1 MNQKAILSM
10 TCMLALTASA
20 SAVELPGDS
29 GTINHNGGTN
39 RDGSPQDYE
48 IPLVDPPLWIDI
60 TCKGGD
66 GGEARVR
73 RSGTDCT
80 QSGGKGAEVFARFRI
95 GNNAEDLAPGG
106 MLRFIVA
113 GRGEKGNAPNIAGA
127 GASKGGGG
135 GGTAVLY
142 RPDSSAEW
150 IPLIVAGGGGGGFQA
165 MAFGGCIENS
175 SGKSGNTSLSGCGT
189 SGQGNSGG
197 AGGCGGDGGSAGS
210 NTKNDDDYANQGA
223 GAFQGYS
230 SDDGPGQGH
239 PNGGHGADQSID
251 GGYGYGGGGGGFDA
265 FPGGGGGYS
274 GGGGGTANKGG
285 GGGGSWVRTFFT
297 ESELT
302 GAWVSTSSVE
312 KGFVNYAYGPR
323 ADETC
328 GSASPA
334 SAGSTPFNNSSV
346 TALTDPTS
354 CFANS
359 TNAVWFSHVLCGEAI
374 VVDTNG
380 SSFDTTLEAYN
391 ACGEAP
397 IDCND
402 NFNGNQARL
411 FIVGLTAGDTIYFR
425 IAGANANE
433 FGAGVLNI
441 SSIGDLDSDGACDT
455 QDNCLGVTNPDQLDS
470 DNDGLG
476 DACDNCPTVAGA
488 NQFDGDGDGVGSLC
502 DPCEGSSINIDN
514 ITQGTTYP
522 GIQGAIN
529 AANDGDE
536 IVLGPC
542 SFPANGVTIIGKTLT
557 IRGQGTAL
565 TAFDGTGNN
574 GPMFDLLSGST
585 IVFEDLSF
593 RNGASSGI
601 SALTAGVN
609 VEANANVT
617 FRDCSFEN
625 INPSDFTVGAV
636 RLVQCTALFEQCRF
650 RNNSAS
656 NTEDF
661 PAALSAISSDCKLIN
676 CLFDNNIND
685 GTGTVIGVAS
695 STANIVNCTFANFN
709 NNHVIFAS
717 GSSTQVD
724 IINSVFD
731 NSAVPFTT
739 AVSATVTTTRC
750 LYPGATGDN
759 VDGVPTFVDAAGGD
773 YRLAPGSLGIDAAN
787 IDVYVDA
794 GGQEPD
800 LAGAWRVFDS
810 CVPDS
815 GAGSEP
821 YMDMGAYELQ
831 SDGDDNDGDGVADVC
846 DNCPDSSNADQA
858 DADMDGIGDACES
871 PCGDRLLGDV
881 NNDAAFDINDVSP
894 FATALMNPQA
904 LDATDFCAAD
914 INGDAAVD
922 GRDIQALLNLLIAP

>member
-1 MNQKAILSM
+1 MKQLTPLSVILS
-10 TCMLALTASA
+10 LAISASA
-20 SAVELPGDS
+20 SAVELPGNS

-48 IPLVDPPLWIDI
+48 IPTVNPPIWIDI
-60 TCKGGD
+60 TCKGGN

-80 QSGGKGAEVFARFRI
+80 QPGGKGAAVFARFPI
-95 GNNAEDLAPGG
+95 GNGTNELAPGG

-113 GRGEKGNAPNIAGA
+113 GRGENGDAPNVAGA
-127 GASKGGGG
+127 GWSATGGG

-142 RPDSSAEW
+142 RPNSDVDWVE
-150 IPLIVAGGGGGGFQA
+150 LVVAGGGGGSYQG
-165 MAFGGCIENS
+165 MVFGGCVDNET
-175 SGKSGNTSLSGCGT
+175 GKSGNTVLNGCGT
-189 SGQGNSGG
+189 SGSAGSGQD
-197 AGGCGGDGGSAGS
+197 GGCGGEAGDSQSTNGLGGGGATGDSGASAGGNAGYPDGGEG
-210 NTKNDDDYANQGA
+210 G
-223 GAFQGYS
+223 
-230 SDDGPGQGH
+230 
-239 PNGGHGADQSID
+239 NGGRD
-251 GGYGYGGGGGGFDA
+251 GGYGYGSGGASNGPGG
-265 FPGGGGGYS
+265 GGGGGYS
-274 GGGGGTANKGG
+274 GGGAGYGG
-285 GGGGSWVRTFFT
+285 GGGGSIVNSFFSDAAFT
-297 ESELT
+297 SS
-302 GAWVSTSSVE
+302 WVSDSSIVQ
-312 KGFVNYAYGPR
+312 GFVNYAYGPR

-328 GSASPA
+328 DSASPA

-425 IAGANANE
+425 IAGANVNE

-455 QDNCLGVTNPDQLDS
+455 QDNCQGVTNPDQLDS

-522 GIQGAIN
+522 GIQAAIN

-542 SFPANGVTIIGKTLT
+542 TFPASGVTIIGKTLT

-574 GPMFDLLSGST
+574 GPMFDLLSGS
-585 IVFEDLSF
+585 IVVFEDVSF
-593 RNGASSGI
+593 RNGSSSGI
-601 SALTAGVN
+601 FALTAGVN

-625 INPSDFTVGAV
+625 INPNDFTAGAV
-636 RLVQCTALFEQCRF
+636 RLVQCSALFEQCRF
-650 RNNSAS
+650 RNNNAS
-656 NTEDF
+656 NTASF
-661 PAALSAISSDCKLIN
+661 PTAISSLLSNVQMIN
-676 CLFDNNIND
+676 CLFDNELNGNSGAVVSFTD
-685 GTGTVIGVAS
+685 SIGSV
-695 STANIVNCTFANFN
+695 VNCTFADFN
-709 NNHVIFAS
+709 NEHFIYAGGNT
-717 GSSTQVD
+717 TQVD

-731 NSAVPFTT
+731 DSAAPFTI
-739 AVSATVTTTRC
+739 AASATVTTTRC

-773 YRLAPGSLGIDAAN
+773 YRLVPGSLGIDTAN
-787 IDVYVDA
+787 FNLYFDA
-794 GGQEPD
+794 GGQAPD
-800 LAGAWRVFDS
+800 LAGAIRFFDS
-810 CVPDS
+810 CIPDT
-815 GAGSEP
+815 GTGDP
-821 YMDMGAYELQ
+821 LYLDMGAYETQ
-831 SDGDDNDGDGVADVC
+831 TDGDDTDGDGIADVC
-846 DNCPDSSNADQA
+846 DNCPDTSNADQA
-858 DADMDGIGDACES
+858 DGDMDGVGDACES

-881 NNDAAFDINDVSP
+881 NNDATFDINDVSP
-894 FATALMNPQA
+894 FASALMNPAA